1 MKNKTRRISRM
12 LPAILAVMLCVT
24 VFPVTAFAGGTD
36 PASEPLP
43 EAAAE
48 ATGGVEP
55 DTDNHSKTETAS
67 AGKTE
72 DDKSKSLTGKE
83 AADLLSSLFG
93 SKVNITATDD
103 GIQITTIGT
112 EETTQTGTV
121 TTNGGKLNVRTG
133 AGLDKTAFTQL
144 PNGTQVE
151 VIGTE
156 GDWVKIL
163 LPERIGY
170 VHSDYLTVS
179 DTITESTAEGSFSL
193 SLDEEELA
201 ALLGLFTGSQ
211 TDGSAALTPDGNLTL
226 IDDIGSTT
234 QSGKQFITVETKTG
248 NIFYLIIDR
257 DDEGKETVHFL
268 NQVDEADLLALMED
282 GQKGSTDS
290 VCTCTTKCKAG
301 TVNTNC
307 PVCKNNMSECTGPE
321 PQETQPQETQPQE
334 TQPQETEVPQEEP
347 KYSGSGAGGLIV
359 FFVVALAGGGAALY
373 YFKFKKPRADTE
385 GSDDIDEYD
394 FGDDEDLEDEAPE
407 TENEQEDEE

>member
-103 GIQITTIGT
+103 GIQITTSGT

-179 DTITESTAEGSFSL
+179 DTITESTAEGNFSL
-193 SLDEEELA
+193 FLDEEELA

-211 TDGSAALTPDGNLTL
+211 TGGSAALTPDGNLTL

-301 TVNTNC
+301 AVNTNC

-334 TQPQETEVPQEEP
+334 TEVPQEEP
-347 KYSGSGAGGLIV
+347 KNSGSGAGGLIV
-359 FFVVALAGGGAALY
+359 FLVVALVGGGAALY
-373 YFKFKKPRADTE
+373 YFKFKKPRADTK
-385 GSDDIDEYD
+385 GSDDLDEYD
-394 FGDDEDLEDEAPE
+394 FGDDEDLEEEAPE
-407 TENEQEDEE
+407 VENEQEDEE

>member
-1 MKNKTRRISRM
+1 MKNKTKFLSRI
-12 LPAILAVMLCVT
+12 LTAFLAVMLCVT
-24 VFPVTAFAGGTD
+24 AFSVPALAYGGD
-36 PASEPLP
+36 
-43 EAAAE
+43 AAE
-48 ATGGVEP
+48 ATGGLEP
-55 DTDNHSKTETAS
+55 DTEETEPADDTT
-67 AGKTE
+67 GETE
-72 DDKSKSLTGKE
+72 DDADT
-83 AADLLSSLFG
+83 AALIDEDTLALLSSLFG
-93 SKVNITATDD
+93 VNVTTDGD
-103 GIQITTIGT
+103 GIQITSSA
-112 EETTQTGTV
+112 EETEPHKTGIV
-121 TTNGGKLNVRTG
+121 TTNGGRLNVRTG
-133 AGLDKTAFTQL
+133 AGLDNTAFTQL

-151 VIGTE
+151 VIGTD
-156 GDWVKIL
+156 GDWIQIL
-163 LPERIGY
+163 LPERVGY

-179 DTITESTAEGSFSL
+179 DTKKESTGEGNFSL

-211 TDGSAALTPDGNLTL
+211 TGGSAALTPDGNLTL

-248 NIFYLIIDR
+248 NVFYLIIDR

-282 GQKGSTDS
+282 GQTGSTAS

-321 PQETQPQETQPQE
+321 PQETQPQETE
-334 TQPQETEVPQEEP
+334 APQEEP
-347 KYSGSGAGGLIV
+347 KNSGSGAGGLIV
-359 FFVVALAGGGAALY
+359 FLVVALAGSGAALY
-373 YFKFKKPRADTE
+373 YFKFKKPRADTK
-385 GSDDIDEYD
+385 GSDDLDEYD

>member
-1 MKNKTRRISRM
+1 MKNKTRRFSRM
-12 LPAILAVMLCVT
+12 LPAILAVMFCVT
-24 VFPVTAFAGGTD
+24 AFPVTAFAGGTD
-36 PASEPLP
+36 PAPEPLP

-55 DTDNHSKTETAS
+55 DAEKPDKTNTAA

-72 DDKSKSLTGKE
+72 YNKTKSLTGKE

-93 SKVNITATDD
+93 SKVSITATDD
-103 GIQITTIGT
+103 GIQITTSGT

-133 AGLDKTAFTQL
+133 AGLDKTAFAQL

-151 VIGTE
+151 VIGTD

-163 LPERIGY
+163 LPERVGY

-179 DTITESTAEGSFSL
+179 DTKTESTGEGSFSL

-211 TDGSAALTPDGNLTL
+211 TGGSAALTPGGNLTL

-248 NIFYLIIDR
+248 NVFYLIIDR

-282 GQKGSTDS
+282 GQKGSTAS

-301 TVNTNC
+301 AVNTNC

-321 PQETQPQETQPQE
+321 PQEA
-334 TQPQETEVPQEEP
+334 QPQETEAPQEEP
-347 KYSGSGAGGLIV
+347 KNSGTGAGGLIV
-359 FFVVALAGGGAALY
+359 FLVVALAGGGAALY
-373 YFKFKKPRADTE
+373 YFKFKKPRADTK
-385 GSDDIDEYD
+385 GSDDLDEYD
-394 FGDDEDLEDEAPE
+394 FGDDEDLEDEPPE
-407 TENEQEDEE
+407 VENEQEDEE

>member
-1 MKNKTRRISRM
+1 MKNKTRRISRI

-24 VFPVTAFAGGTD
+24 VFPVTAFAGGID
-36 PASEPLP
+36 PAPEPLP

-103 GIQITTIGT
+103 GIQITTSGT

-211 TDGSAALTPDGNLTL
+211 TGGSAALTPDGNLTL

-282 GQKGSTDS
+282 GQKGSIDS

-301 TVNTNC
+301 AVNTNC

-334 TQPQETEVPQEEP
+334 TEVPQEEP
-347 KYSGSGAGGLIV
+347 KNSGSGAGGLIV